1 MDKLAIHIQYAT
13 IEYMNTKKIY
23 KKVSVVILASFVI
36 ALVAVVVQK
45 AQVYIAK
52 GIKDSQQL
60 RVAERN
66 VCDSTKGQTPHFGG
80 CSSII

>member
-1 MDKLAIHIQYAT
+1 MDKLAIHIQYA
-13 IEYMNTKKIY
+13 IIGHMHIKKIY

-45 AQVYIAK
+45 AQVYITK

-60 RVAERN
+60 RVAESN
-66 VCDSTKGQTPHFGG
+66 SCSSTGQTPHFGG